1 MEKPVPRENLVGQ
14 WFTSHYGETSMEDP
28 KKTARPKKV
37 SDVPKIR
44 NPKALARIV
53 TFGAPLT
60 GKRKPLKPR
69 EAKFVEIYAGA
80 NGTITLTEAAR
91 EAGYPE
97 STCRRVGSELTNPEK
112 NPHVVQ
118 AIQKRQVELNAKYN
132 TTFERHMKDLQYIR
146 DKAIEAGAWAAAVQA
161 EYRRGQALGTI
172 YIDRKEIR
180 HGTIDS
186 MSKEEVQKKLEA
198 LRKLYQ
204 GSPDVVDAQIT
215 ESIEMEKEADHTEE
229 FLDDEE
235 AGSELLSEDE
245 EGDDRGKDNSR

>member
-1 MEKPVPRENLVGQ
+1 MEKRKPG
-14 WFTSHYGETSMEDP
+14 
-28 KKTARPKKV
+28 RPKK
-37 SDVPKIR
+37 SDVPKR
-44 NPKALARIV
+44 RASRAQARIV
-53 TFGAPLT
+53 TYGGPLT

-80 NGTITLTEAAR
+80 DGTITLKEAALQ
-91 EAGYPE
+91 AGYPE
-97 STCRRVGSELTNPEK
+97 SSAANMGSQLTNPEVY
-112 NPHVVQ
+112 PQVVA
-118 AIQKRQVELNAKYN
+118 AIQRRQAELNAKHG

-186 MSKEEVQKKLEA
+186 MSKEEVQRKLEA

-215 ESIEMEKEADHTEE
+215 RSIEHEKTVDHTEE
-229 FLDDEE
+229 FINET
-235 AGSELLSEDE
+235 GVGVLSEDE
-245 EGDDRGKDNSR
+245 EGDDQGEDHESGIVGEPRNP

>member
-1 MEKPVPRENLVGQ
+1 MSDSVE
-14 WFTSHYGETSMEDP
+14 P
-28 KKTARPKKV
+28 KKRGRPRKGFEKNKG
-37 SDVPKIR
+37 VPKIR

-53 TFGAPLT
+53 TYGGPLT
-60 GKRKPLKPR
+60 GLRKPLKPR

-80 NGTITLTEAAR
+80 NGTITLTEAAIQ
-91 EAGYPE
+91 AGYPE
-97 STCRRVGSELTNPEK
+97 STAARMGSELTTPEK

-118 AIQKRQVELNAKYN
+118 AIQRRQAELNAKYG

-161 EYRRGQALGTI
+161 EYRRGQAIGSI

-198 LRKLYQ
+198 LRNLYQ
-204 GSPDVVDAQIT
+204 SSPQVVDVEIT
-215 ESIEMEKEADHTEE
+215 QSIEREKQVDHTEE

-235 AGSELLSEDE
+235 ARSGLLSEGE
-245 EGDDRGKDNSR
+245 EGDDEGEDNPR